1 MCENKN
7 KCNRSTNVD
16 INLDNDFV
24 TNKTAAN
31 MLLSIAKFLLFNRNQ
46 IPFVYETFHYMIKKL
61 ETAKSMQN
69 GDSSSHSSFVRN
81 YAMERQRDIAIQ
93 TYRKFNEMSNVSV
106 QWQPLIELAL
116 FIPTITSFFSLQAI
130 LNSFDKYEI
139 EQATILFGAT
149 PFTAKEAFIV
159 NLPNVAKN
167 HFASNHPNSM
177 ETISRKVIR

>member
-116 FIPTITSFFSLQAI
+116 FIPTITS
-130 LNSFDKYEI
+130 Y
-139 EQATILFGAT
+139 
-149 PFTAKEAFIV
+149 
-159 NLPNVAKN
+159 N
-167 HFASNHPNSM
+167 HFFL
-177 ETISRKVIR
+177 SRQSLIHSINMKLNKQLFCSELHHSPRKRHSL